1 MQQCNRSSVKKGLVE
16 SPNGAVYVGR
26 ENGAVYVGRENG
38 AVEAKKSLN
47 KVCMAQCEGRVR
59 RCPNGAMLRTSTWD

>member
-16 SPNGAVYVGR
+16 SP
-26 ENGAVYVGRENG
+26 NGAVYVGRENG

>member
-26 ENGAVYVGRENG
+26 QNG
-38 AVEAKKSLN
+38 AVESKKGIN
-47 KVCMAQCEGRVR
+47 KV
-59 RCPNGAMLRTSTWD
+59 